1 MVVIVVEMTVFEVV
15 VVIKNRKYI
24 SNKTKKINKV
34 GVVVV
39 VSVVDLW

>member
-1 MVVIVVEMTVFEVV
+1 MVVIVVEITVFEVV

-24 SNKTKKINKV
+24 RKKTKKINKV